1 MSETDDPHVKL
12 IRAGTQREGMNINQ
26 TSIDASG
33 LMISR
38 PNSFQPN
45 IDIIRDKA
53 YTIYMDVPG
62 LTKSDIK
69 LSRQNVTTIVKGGR
83 TRPYNELQSG
93 TMVEKTER
101 RYGDFTQTF
110 KIPQEYER
118 KWKRCSVTNGVL
130 KMMFTQDT
138 DEEGLYIDQDEE
150 KRSR

>member
-1 MSETDDPHVKL
+1 
-12 IRAGTQREGMNINQ
+12 
-26 TSIDASG
+26 
-33 LMISR
+33 MISR

-62 LTKSDIK
+62 LTKSDVR

-118 KWKRCSVTNGVL
+118 KWKHCSVTNGVL

-138 DEEGLYIDQDEE
+138 DEEGLHIDQDEE
-150 KRSR
+150 KRSPKHAQLHRS